1 MSIKNR
7 LRLIFAPRSVV
18 GVALIGAIGLAVPG
32 IAMSATGDDLYYK
45 IGGGGPVSA
54 SAGSGY
60 QTGDLGL
67 GLNWNTGSS
76 CSGLNPQA
84 TVENQ
89 LNGATSGFQNMMG
102 QVVQNAQGAVASLP
116 AMIIQR
122 AAPGLYDLLSNGV
135 LQGRLDFNKAKTSCQ
150 AMAKRAA
157 DAVTSGGWQ
166 QQAEAENWQDTAA
179 NNGDAVS
186 AQQSVE
192 SQGGD
197 KGVTW
202 VGGQKHGGTG
212 QKPIEVT
219 HDTAVAGYDILH
231 GRTDTTSTQP
241 VSGGGQGWGSVTN
254 SSGPW
259 AGGGSSSGSGG
270 GSGGA
275 GGTGGCS
282 GGMCT
287 VWGSPDDAADW
298 ITDVVGEK
306 QIQTCSGCE
315 KVKSKSGTGL
325 MHALE
330 KQQKKIEQKLT
341 AMVNGSEP
349 ITNANL
355 REVSA
360 GASLSVSAPVIKALQ
375 NDPQQRLLT
384 HRLASE
390 MALARTLTQA
400 LWARRVMLAGA
411 DEPGISNNKDGQ
423 EAIDGELTHLDRGIQ
438 ALRTEWDIRK
448 SLANNTASAI
458 LARRNARSV
467 GNSPDEQQSRNQNP
481 KTDNRDPDDDFQ
493 Q

>member
-1 MSIKNR
+1 MSIRNR
-7 LRLIFAPRSVV
+7 IAT
-18 GVALIGAIGLAVPG
+18 VAGLTLALGLVVPG
-32 IAMSATGDDLYYK
+32 IALAATGDGLYYK

-60 QTGDLGL
+60 QTGDIGL
-67 GLNWNTGSS
+67 GLNWNTGSA

-102 QVVQNAQGAVASLP
+102 QVLQNAQGAVASLP

-122 AAPGLYDLLSNGV
+122 AAPGLYDLLSNGI

-179 NNGDAVS
+179 SNGDAVS

-231 GRTDTTSTQP
+231 GRSDTTSTQP

-254 SSGPW
+254 DAGPW
-259 AGGGSSSGSGG
+259 AGGGSNSGSGG
-270 GSGGA
+270 STE
-275 GGTGGCS
+275 GGTGSAGGCS

-287 VWGSPDDAADW
+287 VWGSPTDAADW
-298 ITDVVGEK
+298 ITNVVGEK
-306 QIQTCSGCE
+306 QIRTCSGCE
-315 KVKSKSGTGL
+315 KVKTKSGEGL
-325 MHALE
+325 MRALE
-330 KQQKKIEQKLT
+330 DQQDKIEQKLT
-341 AMVNGSEP
+341 AMVNGSQP
-349 ITNANL
+349 ITDTNL

-360 GASLSVSAPVIKALQ
+360 GASLSVSAPVIKALR
-375 NDPQQRLLT
+375 NDPQQQLLT

-411 DEPGISNNKDGQ
+411 DEPGIANNKEGQ

-458 LARRNARSV
+458 LARRNARSL